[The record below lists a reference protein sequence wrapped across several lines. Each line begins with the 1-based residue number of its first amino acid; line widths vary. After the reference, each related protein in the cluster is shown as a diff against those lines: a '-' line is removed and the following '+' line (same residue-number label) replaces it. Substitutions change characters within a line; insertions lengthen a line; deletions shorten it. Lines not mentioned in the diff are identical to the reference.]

1 MKTLIDCVERGW
13 VPDLLVRAG
22 IRALNRRRLAAES
35 RGGLE
40 AQRRRLLE
48 MVLRLRES
56 PVAVATRE
64 ANLQHYEVPTEL
76 FRRTL
81 GPRMK
86 YSSCLFP
93 SGAESLAEAEEAMLA
108 LTCERAQLRDGMEVL
123 DFGCGWGSLTL
134 WIAERYPKCRILSVS
149 NSRTQREYILGRCA
163 ERRFLNVEVVT
174 ADANTFEPG
183 RFFDRVVSVEMF
195 EHMRNYRLLM
205 RRIASWLAPGGKL
218 FVHIFSHRAFAYFF
232 GTENEDDWMGRHF
245 FTGGI
250 MPSDDLLLYFQ
261 EDLAIEE
268 HWRVSG
274 LHYRETAER
283 WLRNLYDRK
292 GEILPVL
299 EEAYGR
305 DEASRW
311 FHRWRVFFLA
321 CSELWGYR
329 NGEEWFVSHYRF
341 GRKGDA

>member
-1 MKTLIDCVERGW
+1 LKTVVDWVERGW

-35 RGGLE
+35 AGGLE

-64 ANLQHYEVPTEL
+64 ANVQHYEVPTEL
-76 FRRTL
+76 FRKVL

-93 SGAESLAEAEEAMLA
+93 PGVDGLAEAEEAMLA
-108 LTCERAQLRDGMEVL
+108 LTCERSQLKNGMTVL
-123 DFGCGWGSLTL
+123 DLGCGWGSLSL
-134 WIAERYPKCRILSVS
+134 WIAEKYPDCRILSVS
-149 NSRTQREYILGRCA
+149 NSSTQRQHILARCA
-163 ERRFLNVEVVT
+163 ERGLGNVDVVT
-174 ADANTFEPG
+174 MDVNAFEPG
-183 RFFDRVVSVEMF
+183 RTFDRVVSVEMF
-195 EHMRNYRLLM
+195 EHMRNYRILM
-205 RRIASWLAPGGKL
+205 RRIASWLDPGGKL
-218 FVHIFSHRAFAYFF
+218 FVHIFSHRNFAYLF
-232 GTENEDDWMGRHF
+232 GTEGEDDWMGRHF

-261 EDLAIEE
+261 EDLAVEE

-274 LHYRETAER
+274 LHYHETAER

-292 GEILPVL
+292 GEIVPVL
-299 EEAYGR
+299 EGCYGKG
-305 DEASRW
+305 EGTRW

-341 GRKGDA
+341 CRRADA

>member
-1 MKTLIDCVERGW
+1 VRTVVDWVERGR
-13 VPDLLVRAG
+13 VPDTLVRAG
-22 IRALNRRRLAAES
+22 IRALNRRRLADES

-48 MVLRLRES
+48 MVARLRES
-56 PVAVATRE
+56 PVAVSTRE
-64 ANLQHYEVPTEL
+64 ANVQHYEVPTGL
-76 FRRTL
+76 FRKVL

-93 SGAESLAEAEEAMLA
+93 PGVASLAEAEEAMLS
-108 LTCERAQLRDGMEVL
+108 LTCERAQLRNGMDVL

-134 WIAERYPKCRILSVS
+134 WIAETYPECRILSVS

-163 ERRFLNVEVVT
+163 ERGFRNVEVVT
-174 ADANTFEPG
+174 ADANAFEPG
-183 RFFDRVVSVEMF
+183 RSFDRVISVEMF

-218 FVHIFSHRAFAYFF
+218 FIHIFAHRAFAYLF
-232 GTENEDDWMGRHF
+232 GTEKEDDWMGRHF

-261 EDLAIEE
+261 EDLSVED

-274 LHYRETAER
+274 THYHETAER

-299 EEAYGR
+299 EGAYGK
-305 DEASRW
+305 DEAFRW

-329 NGEEWFVSHYRF
+329 DGEEWFVSHYLF
-341 GRKGDA
+341 RKGGDA